1 MLTLWDDPIS
11 GNGYKVRMILHRT
24 GTPFTL
30 RTVDILKDETHTPEF
45 LALNPNGKI
54 PTVVFEDG
62 DTLWESNALLLHFAE
77 GTPWLPTDA
86 RDRAR
91 VYQWLFFEQYNH
103 EPYIAVARFRTQHLE
118 QTAEVVAFVESL
130 RPKGYAALDVMER
143 HLTDRAW
150 FVGDHE
156 TAADLALYA
165 YTHVSDEGGFSLAA
179 YPHIRAWMA
188 RVEHSPGHRR
198 MGEA

>member
-24 GTPFTL
+24 GSPFTIK
-30 RTVDILKDETHTPEF
+30 TVDILKSETHTPEF
-45 LALNPNGKI
+45 LAINPNGKI

-62 DTLWESNALLLHFAE
+62 DSLWESNALLLHFAE
-77 GTPWLPTDA
+77 GTPWLPSEP

-91 VYQWLFFEQYNH
+91 AYQWLFFEQYSH

-118 QTAEVVAFVESL
+118 QTPEVISFVESL
-130 RPKGYAALDVMER
+130 RPKGYAALDVMEQ
-143 HLTDRAW
+143 HLADRSW

-156 TAADLALYA
+156 SVADLALYA

-188 RVEHSPGHRR
+188 RVEQSPSHQR
-198 MGEA
+198 MGTA